1 MHRVRLG
8 VVPTTGAPG
17 SSFLSVGLVVAL
29 GLTLLP
35 HEVSCAADSASSSK
49 SRGTAP
55 ASDRA
60 RSAVPAGVWGG
71 EHINLEIT
79 ERGALV
85 EYDCARGEISEPLR
99 LDAEGRFQ
107 ARGNYVA
114 EHGGPVRDGEAP
126 AGRPASYSGSV
137 RGRTMKLTV
146 TLTEAS
152 ERIGTFTLAQGSEG
166 DLVKCR

>member
-85 EYDCARGEISEPLR
+85 EYNCARGEIPEPLR

-107 ARGNYVA
+107 ARGITSRTRGRSA
-114 EHGGPVRDGEAP
+114 TAKLPR
-126 AGRPASYSGSV
+126 RPASYCGSI

-152 ERIGTFTLAQGSEG
+152 ERIGTFTLAQGGEG
-166 DLVKCR
+166 DLVKSR